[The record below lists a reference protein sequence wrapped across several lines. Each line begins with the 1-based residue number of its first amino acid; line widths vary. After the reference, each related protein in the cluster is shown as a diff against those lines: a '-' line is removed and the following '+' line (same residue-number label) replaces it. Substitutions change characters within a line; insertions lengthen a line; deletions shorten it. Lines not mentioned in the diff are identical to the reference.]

1 MKKHAYLIIAHTN
14 FGQLKKLLTLLD
26 DFRNDI
32 FILFDEKSSVEFS
45 DFNQVCQKS
54 TVQFTDRICVNWG
67 GFSQV
72 KAEMIL
78 FKTAAQTDEYS
89 YYHLLSGVDL
99 PIKSQDY
106 IHHFFE
112 KNKGYEFVPYSCG
125 EANLKDLERKVF
137 KYHLFCRYYKIPPRI
152 FKKQVQSLRINFL
165 KLQDFFHYNRPKEIE
180 FKKGSNWVSITHE
193 LLTII
198 LAQKSF
204 ILRRFKNVC
213 CGDEIFLQSILW
225 NSERRSHIYP
235 GSEQLNAG
243 LRAIDWE
250 RGNPYVWKMED
261 LQYLLE
267 TEHLFAR
274 KFDSQNMDV
283 VIKIRELF
291 S

>member
-1 MKKHAYLIIAHTN
+1 MKGPY
-14 FGQLKKLLTLLD
+14 D
-26 DFRNDI
+26 
-32 FILFDEKSSVEFS
+32 
-45 DFNQVCQKS
+45 
-54 TVQFTDRICVNWG
+54 
-67 GFSQV
+67 
-72 KAEMIL
+72 
-78 FKTAAQTDEYS
+78 

-152 FKKQVQSLRINFL
+152 LKKQVQSLRINFL

-204 ILRRFKNVC
+204 YFKA
-213 CGDEIFLQSILW
+213 F
-225 NSERRSHIYP
+225 
-235 GSEQLNAG
+235 
-243 LRAIDWE
+243 
-250 RGNPYVWKMED
+250 
-261 LQYLLE
+261 
-267 TEHLFAR
+267 
-274 KFDSQNMDV
+274 
-283 VIKIRELF
+283 
-291 S
+291 

>member
-1 MKKHAYLIIAHTN
+1 M
-14 FGQLKKLLTLLD
+14 
-26 DFRNDI
+26 
-32 FILFDEKSSVEFS
+32 
-45 DFNQVCQKS
+45 
-54 TVQFTDRICVNWG
+54 
-67 GFSQV
+67 
-72 KAEMIL
+72 
-78 FKTAAQTDEYS
+78 
-89 YYHLLSGVDL
+89 
-99 PIKSQDY
+99 
-106 IHHFFE
+106 
-112 KNKGYEFVPYSCG
+112 PYSCG

-152 FKKQVQSLRINFL
+152 FKKQVQSLRISFL

-243 LRAIDWE
+243 LRAIEWE